1 MAQSSMAPTPAI
13 LPLQLESHLIDF
25 PKTHSHSPRPICLMA
40 RPTDELSEN
49 MEGITIFVSFKPSM
63 VVPTIAVYPGIGR
76 EKKSQGLLLG
86 SPYFIS
92 LQSSS
97 EGGDSASYQW
107 AYFNRAFKNL
117 GGTEIGV
124 EKLSYL
130 VVIQVKS
137 LGRQVNAQV

>member
-1 MAQSSMAPTPAI
+1 MVLPT
-13 LPLQLESHLIDF
+13 
-25 PKTHSHSPRPICLMA
+25 
-40 RPTDELSEN
+40 
-49 MEGITIFVSFKPSM
+49 V
-63 VVPTIAVYPGIGR
+63 AVYPGIVR

-92 LQSSS
+92 LQSASQ
-97 EGGDSASYQW
+97 GGDSASYQW

-130 VVIQVKS
+130 VVIQVKL
-137 LGRQVNAQV
+137 LGRQVNVQV

>member
-13 LPLQLESHLIDF
+13 LPLQLESHLINF

-49 MEGITIFVSFKPSM
+49 MEGIAISVSFKPSM
-63 VVPTIAVYPGIGR
+63 VVPTIAVHPGIGR

-92 LQSSS
+92 LQSAS

-130 VVIQVKS
+130 VVIPVKL
-137 LGRQVNAQV
+137 LGRQVNVQV